1 MSKLLKRFPFSRKI
15 NMKKTILVFALLIV
29 ALFTIFKISKY
40 SIVFGNTS
48 IEYIIAII
56 AVVFFIIGIYINKK
70 SLHQPL
76 KSATEIDAQKIEEL
90 EISKREYEV
99 LKGIS
104 LGLSNKEIAD
114 KLFISE
120 STIKTHVSNLLVKL
134 NAKRRTQAIQIAK
147 DHNIL

>member
-1 MSKLLKRFPFSRKI
+1 
-15 NMKKTILVFALLIV
+15 
-29 ALFTIFKISKY
+29 
-40 SIVFGNTS
+40 
-48 IEYIIAII
+48 
-56 AVVFFIIGIYINKK
+56 
-70 SLHQPL
+70 
-76 KSATEIDAQKIEEL
+76 L
-90 EISKREYEV
+90 EISKRKYEV

-120 STIKTHVSNLLVKL
+120 STIKTHVSNLLLKL